1 MKILSNVKQQ
11 WDAATSCCSS
21 CWTRLSVTPK
31 SSRLKWLILLSP
43 ALTLPLLLSPLSGAP
58 TPKTSSRKLQLS
70 DYLEIISTVQCSSRG
85 NGTITLK
92 QSALLTRR
100 VVDRMKQQQLISP
113 NATVSC
119 TCTRCEL
126 TETDTQTTHYW
137 TFLEGVV
144 NIKSPNS

>member
-43 ALTLPLLLSPLSGAP
+43 ALTLPLLLSPLFGVA
-58 TPKTSSRKLQLS
+58 TPKTLSKKPQLL

-85 NGTITLK
+85 NGMITLR
-92 QSALLTRR
+92 QSALLTHR
-100 VVDRMKQQQLISP
+100 VVAQMKQQQLISP

-119 TCTRCEL
+119 TCTKCVL
-126 TETDTQTTHYW
+126 TETDTQTKRFW
-137 TFLEGVV
+137 TF
-144 NIKSPNS
+144 